1 MSGLFLRCSECGG
14 LARPIPSTPGV
25 LTCTC
30 GHMKTPLPIP
40 PVDLASV
47 RQLSMNA
54 LIRARTM
61 VYAVPVSG
69 SHGEFTLSADR
80 MSVDHAGLP
89 RDVAENYAA
98 AVNGEAELARSM
110 LNVLAELERLR
121 CHLEALR
128 DQTLATDR
136 GSPEL
141 TSRTASNG

>member
-1 MSGLFLRCSECGG
+1 MSGLFLKCSDCGG

-30 GHMKTPLPIP
+30 GRVKTPLPIP

-54 LIRARTM
+54 LIRARAM

-69 SHGEFTLSADR
+69 SQGEFTLSADR
-80 MSVDHAGLP
+80 SPVEQAGLQ

-128 DQTLATDR
+128 DQTLADR
-136 GSPEL
+136 SSSEL
-141 TSRTASNG
+141 TNRAASNG

>member
-1 MSGLFLRCSECGG
+1 MSGLFLKCADCGG

-25 LTCTC
+25 LACTC
-30 GHMKTPLPIP
+30 GRVRTPLPIP

-54 LIRARTM
+54 LIRARAM
-61 VYAVPVSG
+61 VYAVPVTG

-80 MSVDHAGLP
+80 SAVERAGLA

-121 CHLEALR
+121 CHMEALR
-128 DQTLATDR
+128 DQTLADR
-136 GSPEL
+136 GSSEIGG
-141 TSRTASNG
+141 RAASNG